1 MKRYVFLIAVLAGC
15 PAREVSRL
23 DPTPVV
29 IRHVDSPLELNND
42 VDLPRAFTNP
52 GNTGFLRDTAHLAVV
67 ILADEDDCS
76 VTSNAAFSDPSLGR
90 LDDDYRCFV
99 GGVTCD
105 EDAFAPGPHH
115 NCHPRDPSPYLHTP

>member
-1 MKRYVFLIAVLAGC
+1 
-15 PAREVSRL
+15 
-23 DPTPVV
+23 
-29 IRHVDSPLELNND
+29 
-42 VDLPRAFTNP
+42 
-52 GNTGFLRDTAHLAVV
+52 HLAVV

-76 VTSNAAFSDPSLGR
+76 VTSNAVFSDPSLGR

-115 NCHPRDPSPYLHTP
+115 NCHPRDPSPYLHTPAEYVQILRGLKPADVQVIVAAITGDREPVIE